1 MVHSRISSKTKNRF
15 RNSMRDVVTG
25 LGRDVVVYRQPLK
38 ADCPNCFYD
47 KLTDSSTG
55 KCKWTAL
62 EARNK
67 QIEYIA
73 SGGEGLRYKFFRV
86 GRCPVCKSKGFL
98 ETERKIYINCLVTWN
113 PQDRNKMIYTPAGS
127 EGSTIVSLKTDPK
140 HFDLFKNASKLLVDN
155 VVCKLST
162 PPILRG
168 LGNQTVLVI
177 KAFTTEKPSI
187 DSNEIIKDY
196 SGG

>member
-15 RNSMRDVVTG
+15 RNSMRDVVLG

-38 ADCPNCFYD
+38 SECPNCFYD
-47 KLTDSSTG
+47 KFTNSSTG

-62 EARNK
+62 EATTR
-67 QIEYIA
+67 QAEYSEA
-73 SGGEGLRYKFFRV
+73 GGTDLRYKYFKV

-98 ETERKIYINCLVTWN
+98 ETDRKVYIPCLVTWN
-113 PQDRNKMIYTPAGS
+113 PQDRNKMVYTPAGS
-127 EGSTIVSLKTDPK
+127 EGSTIVGLKTDPK
-140 HFDLFKNASKLLVDN
+140 YFDLFKNSTKLLIDN
-155 VVCKLST
+155 VSCKMST

-168 LGNQTVLVI
+168 LGNQTVLVV
-177 KAFTTEKPSI
+177 KAFTTEKPAI